1 MLSEGPLSG
10 PRIDLFQDPNP
21 WVPQTNGGWR
31 TLAVNF
37 MSGAK
42 AEVTV
47 PPTMTVFALKA
58 AIRHKWPSSTP
69 FQLFCTGLSPMAL
82 GEVALCAD
90 ALVAD
95 IPSDSAQLFAEDGA
109 VAGAGAGTDD
119 DDDDDGYTSDGRD
132 SKLQRK

>member
-1 MLSEGPLSG
+1 MGAGASTPDLVDLSTAKQLAGGFFDADEFNASAGEGGLVTKDQFLAAAARCRLRASTLGLGAMLSEGPLSG

-37 MSGAK
+37 MSGGK

-58 AIRHKWPSSTP
+58 ARHW
-69 FQLFCTGLSPMAL
+69 G
-82 GEVALCAD
+82 
-90 ALVAD
+90 
-95 IPSDSAQLFAEDGA
+95 
-109 VAGAGAGTDD
+109 
-119 DDDDDGYTSDGRD
+119 GYNIA
-132 SKLQRK
+132 